1 MMFALTGLS
10 AGSHTFAVQGRDRQG
25 DGRVDTD
32 DVRTL
37 QIVEIESGASLLVDL
52 LTTVANDAPASWAN
66 MTNLSDTQTPGAG
79 SVLIWNMTVQMLD
92 SGAADKAAEYRF
104 AVDGTR
110 IGPHLSDR
118 NDQANKVDGVSMAWA
133 ADGVPASSHTF
144 SVQWQELLSTPDMD
158 TARERIFQVIEISA
172 DADLLIDVS
181 STSSQGATGSY
192 SDQLPMG
199 GQPDIDSIDSIPLVL
214 WNWNMDASAS
224 SDAVAKVRLE
234 IAGTQEGAQLPIFKD
249 GVDQVPGCLMVRA
262 ISGQSGVTDFIGQW
276 IEINGTVETDTTKPR
291 TFQVIDL
298 KVGGVTHTA
307 SGAPSITK
315 PTSAG
320 TAIRKVTATG
330 TPEITK
336 PTSAGTAIRKITADG
351 APEITKPTA
360 VGTAIRKIT
369 AVGNPIIA
377 KPTATGSAIRKITAS
392 GAPSITN
399 LISTGEAVHLGKHT
413 ASGAPSITKPTANG
427 TARRIVKAS
436 GSPSITKPTAQG
448 QGNTAIIIPPGTD
461 ARKFREEQYRD
472 RLETEDEEIL
482 AIVIAATTAII
493 NDLD

>member
-1 MMFALTGLS
+1 MANLLTDISLTSAHSFTGTFGDIAGMSDSVTVAGPGSVVILMMSLTPAQDPSGDACMDFRFTEGGSQVGAIVSGFADNSSTQTNGVTMMFALTGLS

-234 IAGTQEGAQLPIFKD
+234 IAGTQEGAQLPISRMAWIKYPA
-249 GVDQVPGCLMVRA
+249 VSWCAPYRA
-262 ISGQSGVTDFIGQW
+262 
-276 IEINGTVETDTTKPR
+276 
-291 TFQVIDL
+291 
-298 KVGGVTHTA
+298 KVASPILSA
-307 SGAPSITK
+307 SG
-315 PTSAG
+315 
-320 TAIRKVTATG
+320 
-330 TPEITK
+330 
-336 PTSAGTAIRKITADG
+336 
-351 APEITKPTA
+351 
-360 VGTAIRKIT
+360 
-369 AVGNPIIA
+369 
-377 KPTATGSAIRKITAS
+377 
-392 GAPSITN
+392 
-399 LISTGEAVHLGKHT
+399 
-413 ASGAPSITKPTANG
+413 
-427 TARRIVKAS
+427 
-436 GSPSITKPTAQG
+436 
-448 QGNTAIIIPPGTD
+448 
-461 ARKFREEQYRD
+461 
-472 RLETEDEEIL
+472 
-482 AIVIAATTAII
+482 
-493 NDLD
+493 